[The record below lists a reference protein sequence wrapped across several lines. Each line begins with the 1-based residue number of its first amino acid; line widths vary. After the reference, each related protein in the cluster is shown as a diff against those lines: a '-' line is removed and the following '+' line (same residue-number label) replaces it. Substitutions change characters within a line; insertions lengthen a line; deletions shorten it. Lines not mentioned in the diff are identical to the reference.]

1 MTRTLACLP
10 LCGAALLSAAGCTED
25 KPVPAPPAPKES
37 AAPATTAST
46 KSVSAVLSAV
56 PTASTP
62 APVIG
67 AAPLCAVSGLKVWG
81 KGANKTTGLT
91 SVPLPDGRVAVG
103 LAFGLQPHVLVIS
116 KTGDGKLLKVPAKEG
131 TPLAKVPKLPEGER
145 HLMRVTPVSVD
156 GDKVQAFVDYRDEYK
171 NKHRRVACGPAE
183 GSDSWISFDGVPLLD
198 QDPQPVGDALADLFK
213 KKDVD
218 GDDGYHEL
226 RDCRTFADLA
236 KKETWI
242 VGSELRATRKDD
254 GTTIWRASLV
264 IDRGPTT
271 HEKHIHELDLR
282 GNPPQITNFEVP
294 MLDDLHSGGYVLTAR
309 YGGTLMAALLNDD
322 KSVRGNM
329 QIYPGYPTRPDV
341 ASDGDDTIISTSMT
355 KGKGE
360 FALKA
365 LRISGKKA
373 ELPHALTPIITDDDN
388 IDSEMDPDFTRDS
401 KGRRWVSYVE
411 GLKGAGHLEIVPVD
425 EQFRAIGKPFLIT
438 QEDDKTSEGELTEL
452 NDGAMLAVFLR
463 DAGQG
468 SLELVTEVLNC
479 ELPK

>member
-1 MTRTLACLP
+1 MTRTLACLS
-10 LCGAALLSAAGCTED
+10 LSGAALLAAAGCTQD
-25 KPVPAPPAPKES
+25 KPTPTPPAP
-37 AAPATTAST
+37 TASAPLAIAT
-46 KSVSAVLSAV
+46 IRPIGAILSAL

-62 APVIG
+62 APAIG
-67 AAPLCAVSGLKVWG
+67 PPPLCAVSGLKVWG
-81 KGANKTTGLT
+81 KGANRTTGLT

-103 LAFGLQPHVLVIS
+103 LAFGLQPHVLVID

-131 TPLAKVPKLPEGER
+131 TPLAKVPKLPDGER
-145 HLMRVTPVSVD
+145 HLMRVTPVKVD
-156 GDKVQAFVDYRDEYK
+156 GDKVEAFVDYHDEYK

-183 GSDSWISFDGVPLLD
+183 GNDSWIYFDGVPLLD
-198 QDPQPVGDALADLFK
+198 QDPQPTGDALADLFK

-236 KKETWI
+236 KNQTWI
-242 VGSELRATRKDD
+242 VGSELRATHKDD
-254 GTTIWRASLV
+254 GSTIWRASLV

-282 GNPPQITNFEVP
+282 GNPPQVTNFEVP
-294 MLDDLHSGGYVLTAR
+294 MLDDLHAGGYVLTAR
-309 YGGTLMAALLNDD
+309 YGGTLVAALLNDD

-329 QIYPGYPTRPDV
+329 QFYPGYPTRPDL
-341 ASDGDDTIISTSMT
+341 ASDGDDTIISTSMA

-365 LRISGKKA
+365 LRISGTRA
-373 ELPHALTPIITDDDN
+373 ELPRVLTPIITDDDN

-425 EQFRAIGKPFLIT
+425 DQFRAIGKPFLIT
-438 QEDDKTSEGELTEL
+438 QDEDKTSEGELTEL

-463 DAGQG
+463 DAGPSG
-468 SLELVTEVLNC
+468 LELVTEVLSC